1 MRLHIVYDNTASDG
15 YRAHWGFACLI
26 DGKER
31 VLFDT
36 GTDPAVLQFN
46 MEHAGV
52 DPDSIDKVVLSH
64 GHDDHRDGLAYI
76 SANNT
81 RAELFILPTF
91 GPEARTLAGK
101 MTIREVTE
109 PREISPGMHSTG
121 PVEGVA
127 WEQALALE
135 TDKGIVL
142 VVGCSHPG
150 VHKLIE
156 AARRF
161 GEIHAVLGG
170 LHDSDRL
177 EALDGIPF
185 VAPCHC
191 TQRTA
196 EVIAR
201 FPDTYRKVNAGTV
214 LEF

>member
-1 MRLHIVYDNTASDG
+1 VRLHVVYDNNAADG

-26 DGKER
+26 DGEER

-36 GTDPAVLQFN
+36 GLDPAVLQFN
-46 MEHAGV
+46 MEHAGIG
-52 DPDSIDKVVLSH
+52 PASIDRVVLSH
-64 GHDDHRDGLAYI
+64 DHDDHRDGLAYI
-76 SANNT
+76 AANNA

-91 GPEARTLAGK
+91 GPEARRLAGA
-101 MTIREVTE
+101 MPIREVTE
-109 PREISPGMHSTG
+109 PCEVSPDMHSTG

-135 TDKGIVL
+135 TDRGIVL

-150 VHKLIE
+150 VDKLIGK
-156 AARRF
+156 ARLF
-161 GEIHAVLGG
+161 GDIHAVLGG
-170 LHDSDRL
+170 FHDSDRL
-177 EALDGIPF
+177 DALEGIPF

-196 EVIAR
+196 QIIER
-201 FPDTYRKVNAGTV
+201 YPDAYHKIVAGTV